1 MPLSDRHVIVDWSAA
16 NAPKRGRDSISMCG
30 MEIAGGQVRET
41 ALDNIAT
48 RDLAM
53 QRLYAMIDDALAA
66 NKRLCIGLDFAFGY
80 PRGGAKR
87 ITGQGRWEEMWIHL
101 AANVQDDEANKSNRF
116 DLAAK
121 LNREAFDGLEGPF
134 WGLPNGHNGRYPGLG
149 PKRPTYS
156 DLPERRLV
164 EQKVTRA
171 QPVWKLAYTGSV
183 GSQTLLGIARLAAL
197 RARYGSKV
205 AIWPFETKFAEKLEA
220 PILITE
226 VYPSR
231 MAARAE
237 SGLPKDAIQVR
248 TLCSRFAGL
257 DSRNGFAEHLAC
269 PSSLSDD
276 ERRIVLAEEG
286 WIVGAST
293 GLADPDKAGIVP
305 AMRQITN
312 LPQPLHV
319 AQRSMD
325 YVASPAAIYR
335 ASFEEVQQDERL
347 AKLSGNMRTVA
358 TRLIHSCGMPD
369 IVDDLDWSKGAAAAG
384 KVALQRGANVYCD
397 VEMVRNAIIAMNLP
411 SLNRL
416 VCTLNGAGV
425 EEHARSISI
434 TRSAAAVDYWG
445 EDLHGGVVAIG
456 NAPTALFRLL
466 ERLKE
471 TGERPILIIGIPVGF
486 VGAAESKQALAQ
498 SDHPFITVH
507 GKRGGSAMAGAVVN
521 ALAGGLN

>member
-1 MPLSDRHVIVDWSAA
+1 MPLYDRHVIVDWSAA
-16 NAPKRGRDSISMCG
+16 NTPKRGRDSIWLCA
-30 MEIAGGQVRET
+30 MEIAKGQVSET
-41 ALDNIAT
+41 ALENIST
-48 RDLAM
+48 RDQAM
-53 QRLYAMIDDALAA
+53 TRLYEMIDEALAA
-66 NKRLCIGLDFAFGY
+66 DKRLCIGLDFAFGY

-87 ITGQGRWEEMWIHL
+87 MTGQGRWDKVWNHL
-101 AANVQDDEANKSNRF
+101 AAQVEDDDTNKSNRF
-116 DLAAK
+116 DLAAR
-121 LNREAFDGLEGPF
+121 LNRETFDDLQGPF

-149 PKRPTYS
+149 PKRPSY
-156 DLPERRLV
+156 DALPEKRLV
-164 EQKVTRA
+164 EQRVPRA

-205 AIWPFETKFAEKLEA
+205 AVWPFETDFAEKLEA
-220 PILITE
+220 PVLITE
-226 VYPSR
+226 VYPSL

-257 DSRNGFAEHLAC
+257 DSRDGFAEHLAC

-276 ERRIVLAEEG
+276 DRKIVLAEEG

-305 AMRQITN
+305 AMRQSAN
-312 LPQPLHV
+312 RPQPVHV

-325 YVASPAAIYR
+325 YVSGPAAIYR

-358 TRLIHSCGMPD
+358 TRLIHSCGIPD
-369 IVDDLDWSKGAAAAG
+369 IVEDLDWSKGAAAAG

-397 VEMVRNAIIAMNLP
+397 VEMVRNAIIAKNLP
-411 SLNRL
+411 SLNPL
-416 VCTLNGAGV
+416 VCTLNDTGV
-425 EEHARSISI
+425 EEHARTISN
-434 TRSAAAVDYWG
+434 TRSAAAVDFWG

-471 TGERPILIIGIPVGF
+471 TGEKPILIIGIPVGF
-486 VGAAESKQALAQ
+486 VGAAESKQALAE
-498 SDHPFITVH
+498 SGHPFITVH